1 MIHIYI
7 CDDEDRIREEIGR
20 MIERRILI
28 EDYDMKIEASC
39 SSPTELIAHLEN
51 SAQRRNLFFL
61 DVELNCGE
69 YDGFLLG
76 RKIRSIDPNGTIVY
90 ITGYRDLAYKTFQ
103 YHVEAFDYIVK
114 GDEKQLQSSL
124 AKCLASVI
132 ERLKNENRDAGQFYT
147 LRTGDVIR
155 HVPLCDINFFETSA
169 KSHFIVLHGEHQ
181 RIEFLG
187 SLQDIE
193 AELAHR
199 FIRIHRSYLIAVD
212 KIESVDLKRNQV
224 TVGGEVCLLSKKEKP
239 RLLARIGRP

>member
-7 CDDEDRIREEIGR
+7 CDDEDRIREEIRR

-28 EDYDMKIEASC
+28 EEYDMKIEASC

-76 RKIRSIDPNGTIVY
+76 KKIRSIDPNGTIVY
-90 ITGYRDLAYKTFQ
+90 ITSYKDLAYKTFQ

-124 AKCLASVI
+124 TKCLASVI

-147 LRTGDVIR
+147 LRTGDVNR

-169 KSHFIVLHGEHQ
+169 KPHFIVLHGERQ

-187 SLQDIE
+187 SLQEIE
-193 AELAHR
+193 TELADR

-212 KIESVDLKRNQV
+212 KIDSVDLKHNQV
-224 TVGGEVCLLSKKEKP
+224 TVGGEVCPLSRKEKAK
-239 RLLARIGRP
+239 LLARISSL